1 MNSVDSSR
9 LASLNYQ
16 LNMSYQEQNTQ
27 ALVRSGNKT
36 YLVQQQTIRFQFEL
50 TVSDHTS
57 KQLAQQNEW
66 QQLAEKLMQDKPQMP
81 ATPDEAQAL
90 ISDEGF
96 YGVPKTA
103 ERMAQFVIQGAGEDE
118 GLLQAGRAGILKG
131 FEEAQKLW
139 GGELPEIAQRSLEE
153 ALKQIDEHMASLGFS
168 ILNAQ
173 G

>member
-1 MNSVDSSR
+1 MNTVDSSR

-50 TVSDHTS
+50 TVSDHTA
-57 KQLAQQNEW
+57 KQLEQQSQW
-66 QQLAEKLMQDKPQMP
+66 QQLAQKLMRDKPELP
-81 ATPDEAQAL
+81 ATADEAQAL
-90 ISDEGF
+90 VSDQGF

-103 ERMAQFVIQGAGEDE
+103 ERLAQFVIRGAGEDE
-118 GLLQAGRAGILKG
+118 QLLQAGRAGILKG
-131 FEEAQKLW
+131 FEQAQKLW
-139 GGELPEIAQRSLEE
+139 GGELPEIAQRSIEE
-153 ALKQIDEHMASLGFS
+153 ALRQIDEHISSLGYA
-168 ILNAQ
+168 ILNTQ